1 MYTQQEAAALR
12 QKFWISFG
20 KYISPIPSACGEKV
34 NWINYRTGIK
44 NIHFKMDAFFSEA
57 TVSIEITHK
66 DTAQQELY
74 FNHFKTFKK
83 ALEETL
89 GEKWAWQPD
98 HINESGNHLARIYAS
113 LENAN
118 IYNENDWPK
127 IISFLKERIIL
138 LDKFWCEYRDIFE
151 MLE

>member
-20 KYISPIPSACGEKV
+20 KYIAPIPSASGEKV
-34 NWINYRTGIK
+34 TWINYRTGIK
-44 NIHFKMDAFFSEA
+44 NIHFKMDALFSEA
-57 TVSIEITHK
+57 TVSIEITHN
-66 DTAQQELY
+66 DIAEQELY

-83 ALEETL
+83 ALDETL
-89 GEKWAWQPD
+89 GEKWAWQND
-98 HINESGNHLARIYAS
+98 YVNESGNHLARIYTK
-113 LENAN
+113 LEDAN
-118 IYNENDWPK
+118 VYNENDWPK

-151 MLE
+151 MLD

>member
-20 KYISPIPSACGEKV
+20 KYISPIPSASGEKV

-44 NIHFKMDAFFSEA
+44 NIHFKMDALFSEA
-57 TVSIEITHK
+57 IVSIEITHK
-66 DTAQQELY
+66 DVAEQELY

-83 ALEETL
+83 ALDEIL

-98 HINESGNHLARIYAS
+98 YVNESGNQLARIFTK
-113 LENAN
+113 LDDVNV
-118 IYNENDWPK
+118 YNESDWPK

-138 LDKFWCEYRDIFE
+138 LDKFWCEYREIFE
-151 MLE
+151 MLD

>member
-20 KYISPIPSACGEKV
+20 KYISPIPSASGEKV
-34 NWINYRTGIK
+34 NWINYRTGI
-44 NIHFKMDAFFSEA
+44 
-57 TVSIEITHK
+57 EITHK
-66 DTAQQELY
+66 DVAQQELY

-83 ALEETL
+83 ALEEAL
-89 GEKWAWQPD
+89 GEKWTWQHD
-98 HINESGNHLARIYAS
+98 HVNESGNHLARIYAS

-118 IYNENDWPK
+118 VYNENDWPK

-138 LDKFWCEYRDIFE
+138 LDKFWCEYRDIFD
-151 MLE
+151 MLD